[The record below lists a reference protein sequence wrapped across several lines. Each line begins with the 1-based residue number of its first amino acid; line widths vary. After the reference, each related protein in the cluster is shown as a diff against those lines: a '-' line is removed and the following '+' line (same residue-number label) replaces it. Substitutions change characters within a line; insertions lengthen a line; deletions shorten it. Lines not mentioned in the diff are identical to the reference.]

1 MADSVGVLPLLW
13 HYFMD
18 VNQEKDFELCFKSQ
32 PNSRN
37 INELKRKIRIVLD
50 FLSMLFF
57 SPVNVHFN
65 LFP

>member
-1 MADSVGVLPLLW
+1 
-13 HYFMD
+13 MD
-18 VNQEKDFELCFKSQ
+18 VNQEKDFGFCFKSQ

-57 SPVNVHFN
+57 FSS
-65 LFP
+65 